1 MNRCE
6 EGKMKLME
14 MAGYDTIQAS
24 FCRVIDN
31 RMSRYRILEELEKT
45 RMDTMLLRKDKTTLK
60 TYSQLYDEM
69 KQKVLGVA

>member
-14 MAGYDTIQAS
+14 MTGYDTIQES

-31 RMSRYRILEELEKT
+31 RISRYRILKELEKT
-45 RMDTMLLRKDKTTLK
+45 RMAVMLLRKDKTTLK
-60 TYSQLYDEM
+60 TYSQPYDEM
-69 KQKVLGVA
+69 KRKVLGVA